1 MDFQIGVSVNGKRRT
16 GGLKQN
22 AHRDGRHTVAG
33 IALSVATAVF
43 GGCAVGPDFH
53 QPAAPD
59 VTQYTHQP
67 VAGTTR
73 ATPGH
78 GGEAQTFAQVQKI
91 PQQWW
96 SLFHS
101 SELNALIERA
111 FKDSPTVAAAQAA
124 LRESEENLKAG
135 AGALYPSLNVGAS
148 AAREKVNGA
157 SFGGGA
163 GGLGGVFNLYTASV
177 NVAYDFDVFGGTRR
191 TLEGLQAQVDFQ
203 RYELQA
209 TYLTLA
215 SNVVTAAITEAA
227 LRAQIAATREI
238 ISAEAE
244 QVKLVKQQVALGAA
258 AYADVLSAQSQLAL
272 TRATLPPL
280 QQRVSQARHAL
291 ATLTGQFPAQLKV
304 ANFDIDALTLPQK
317 LPLTLPSELV
327 RQRPDI
333 RASESALHAASA
345 QVGVATAALYPSIS
359 ISGSYGQAANKV
371 NDLFGPGGA
380 IWNLGANLM
389 APIFQGGT
397 LRAKK
402 RAAVAAYEQT
412 AANYQQTVLTAF
424 QQVADVLR
432 ALEHDAQ
439 ALSAQSQAVKAS
451 GESLALSREQYKAGA
466 SSYLAILLAERQY
479 QQARIG
485 YVEALGNRYQD
496 TAALFQALGGG
507 WWSGAGTPAAA
518 TPAAATAA
526 SDTPSHQ

>member
-1 MDFQIGVSVNGKRRT
+1 MNFQIGASVNTRQGIIGLTRGTGLSGRR
-16 GGLKQN
+16 
-22 AHRDGRHTVAG
+22 AIAG
-33 IALSVATAVF
+33 IVLSAMTAVF
-43 GGCAVGPDFH
+43 GGCAVGPEFK
-53 QPAAPD
+53 QPASPD
-59 VTQYTHQP
+59 VAQYTHKP
-67 VAGTTR
+67 VAGTTL

-78 GGEAQTFAQVQKI
+78 GGKAQTFTQVQKI

-96 SLFHS
+96 ALFHS
-101 SELNALIERA
+101 SDLNALIEHA
-111 FKDSPTVAAAQAA
+111 FNDSPTITAAQAA

-135 AGALYPSLNVGAS
+135 AGALYPSVNIGAS
-148 AAREKVNGA
+148 GAREKVNGA

-215 SNVVTAAITEAA
+215 SNVVTAAISEAA
-227 LRAQIAATREI
+227 LRAQIAATQEM

-280 QQRVSQARHAL
+280 EQRVSQTRHAL
-291 ATLTGQFPAQLKV
+291 ATLTGQFPADLKV
-304 ANFDIDALTLPQK
+304 ADFDIGALTLPQK
-317 LPLTLPSELV
+317 LPVTLPSELV

-359 ISGSYGQAANKV
+359 ISGSYGRAANEMH
-371 NDLFGPGGA
+371 NLFDPQGA
-380 IWNLGANLM
+380 IWNLGANLL

-397 LRAKK
+397 LRARK

-412 AANYQQTVLTAF
+412 AANYRRTVLTAF

-439 ALSAQSQAVKAS
+439 ALSAQSQAMKAS

-507 WWSGAGTPAAA
+507 WWSGAAGTAAA
-518 TPAAATAA
+518 TSASAAAG
-526 SDTPSHQ
+526 SNPSVHQ